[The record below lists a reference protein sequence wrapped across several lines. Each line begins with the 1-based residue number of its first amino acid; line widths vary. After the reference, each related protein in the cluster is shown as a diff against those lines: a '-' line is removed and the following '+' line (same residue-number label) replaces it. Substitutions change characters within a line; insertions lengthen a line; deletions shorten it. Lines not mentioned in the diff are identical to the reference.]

1 MNEEDRRG
9 CVERVIVALD
19 ASPQSVAALE
29 AAAEVAMLIE
39 AELEGLF
46 VEDIDLLSLCGLP
59 FGREV
64 CSYTATVRRLDAAGM
79 ERQLRVRAA
88 TIREVMGRVAARTPV
103 RWSFRVARGSVV
115 EELLA
120 AAQGAALLSVGRTGR
135 AGLRGMGSVAQS
147 LIDQTERPLLISGE
161 GTGPGLPL
169 TVSYTGTSAA
179 RRALELALR
188 LSRREPARLRVVVWD
203 GGDVSL
209 DVGRLEQDV
218 RRLLQPVEVGGQ
230 DPPVVMQVSRSAD
243 MAATLRDLGG
253 CGTLVAPREQADLV
267 AHYGG
272 PALLVP

>member
-1 MNEEDRRG
+1 
-9 CVERVIVALD
+9 
-19 ASPQSVAALE
+19 
-29 AAAEVAMLIE
+29 MLIE
-39 AELEGLF
+39 AELQGLF

-79 ERQLRVRAA
+79 EHQLRVRAA
-88 TIREVMGRVAARTPV
+88 TIREVMGQVAARAPV

-120 AAQGAALLSVGRTGR
+120 AAQGAALLSVGGTEGR

-188 LSRREPARLRVVVWD
+188 LSRREPARLRVVIWD
-203 GGDVSL
+203 GGDASL

-243 MAATLRDLGG
+243 MATFCVISAAAPGG
-253 CGTLVAPREQADLV
+253 AA
-267 AHYGG
+267 
-272 PALLVP
+272 